1 MAAPD
6 SDEEDSGGA
15 RENNIEKDDENGQD
29 GSGLNL
35 TSFLFGNIDQSGQLE
50 EEFLDESTRKQL
62 GSLGSMLA
70 DTNLNNIVEEVS
82 SEAKE
87 DTENLHPDVE
97 LQEAT
102 DFNEK
107 APDAEDFSSID
118 EMLDVDSSDDD
129 SDDEEKDK
137 LPSIPT
143 SSSSDPKNDSMLMPP
158 PPPQA
163 QAKERS
169 PVSEKPVEAKPSG
182 PIVAPLASM
191 LPDKYKDVDVKEFFP
206 EFKENSVLRFSQLFP
221 IKESHKPRTW
231 KALKKRRRKERGEEG
246 EDGEPKEKKKCG
258 WDYVVPMPT
267 DPNAYAECQS
277 VRFHKAAVIEKPK
290 EEEAVEQKEPEK
302 KGPKPTDW
310 RWGPAQ
316 FWYDMLELP
325 EEVPDYDYGLKVRSS
340 EEQGQVDS
348 AVAGIPDMNIGKKDG
363 GAAIRESTVPKEV
376 KSEGSRPD
384 SPVAGPSGLCMPDLN
399 AGASSSKSAEPS
411 TEKIEFPPEAFHMV
425 TQVNWEEDII
435 WNGEDIKH
443 KVLSKLNSKSN
454 AAGWVPSS
462 MSRTAGSFSQRPGVK
477 PELQIRL
484 ATLGKKLPENDD
496 DTWYSI
502 FPVENEELVY
512 GRWEDEV
519 IWDTENMPKKLE
531 PRIVSLD
538 PNDENIII
546 AIPDDI
552 DPSTLPNEEPTRKIK
567 IIQKH
572 VKKSKL
578 LLNRAGIISVVEEE
592 SPPPPPKNDD
602 RDSFYIGNDE
612 FYLPKEPASLIK
624 VATGGSLL
632 QHATPSVQLT
642 APFIPTH
649 MGPIKLRQFHRWPIK
664 RYSHGPLSNYIAFH
678 GVQSLYKHQ
687 RKMEKWR
694 TAEREEA
701 GGGDIFLMREAKD
714 LSGKDGDLVLFEYIE
729 EYPPLIAFV
738 GMCSKIKNYYK
749 RKPDRVDDRGP
760 KELKYGELTYAHT
773 SPFLGTMIPGQTVQ
787 ALENNMYRSPIYE
800 HKFPVTDFIVIR
812 TRTEFSI
819 REVNAYFVTGQ
830 ECPLYEVPGPNSKK
844 ANNFTRD
851 FLQVFIYRL
860 FWKSRDTPRR
870 IKMDD
875 IKKAFPAH
883 SESSIRK
890 RLKPCAEFHRTGP
903 DSNWWVMKPGFRLP
917 TEEEIR
923 SMVDPEQCAAFYSMI
938 AAEQRLKDS
947 GYGDKFILAQEDD
960 DNDDLKMDDEIKCAP
975 WHTTRAYV
983 QAMKGKCLLQLTGPA
998 DPTGPA
1004 QEGFSYVKIPNKPTN
1019 KEEQEAQPKRTVTG
1033 TDADLRK
1040 LPLKDAKA
1048 ILRKNGVPEDE
1059 IKKLSRWEVIDVVRT
1074 LSTEKVKAGEEG
1086 MDSFKFSRGNRFS
1099 IAEHQERYRE
1109 DCQRIFEVQ
1118 NKVLASDEILS
1129 SDEAESS
1136 SEEEEEDEDLDELGK
1151 NLENMVQNKKT
1162 TTQFQ
1167 REREEMERRK
1177 LQKVMME
1184 SKQERKMKEESGVKD
1199 DDGAIEAN
1207 QVLRI
1212 TRTFKNAQGKEYTRT
1227 ELVRK
1232 SLVIETYVKV
1242 RNTKNEQFIR
1252 QFATMDD
1259 QVKEEMKKEKRRIQ
1273 EQLRRIKRNQ
1283 EKEKMGLIKP
1293 SKRKEKMKPDL
1304 KLKCGACNQVG
1315 HMRTNKACPK
1325 FTGEEFE
1332 GLPGGRNVAMTLEDE
1347 ERMEKKLDD
1356 EFQENPEDL
1365 VNVEGT
1371 KVKFS
1376 EKILRHAEEIKR
1388 KSMQLKIPKDV
1399 LKSGKRRRAGTGKHC
1414 DYLDNKTYKPIKR
1427 RRTDPVITFSSYLET
1442 ILNELRVMPE
1452 AEAFLFPVSSKAVT
1466 NYYEV
1471 IKRPMDLQTIRDN
1484 VQNKKYHSREE
1495 FLGDINQMVE
1505 NSSSFNGEASILTIN
1520 SKVIMDKVV
1529 RRFTE
1534 NEERLMKLEK
1544 MINPLL
1550 DDNYQNAL
1558 TYILD
1563 NILNEKIK
1571 TMQESWPFMK
1581 PVNKKQVKDYYEKI
1595 KQPMDLE
1602 TISRKITSH
1611 KYHSREE
1618 FVRDMKLIY
1627 QNSLAFNGENSEF
1640 THKAKIIVDTV
1651 EDTLVPFAEHC
1662 ESLEVSIRETQ
1673 QRALEQAD
1681 LDSLGTSFTDD
1692 NEPKKKRKKKK
1703 HDISNDYIDV
1713 GSEASPDADTGDL
1726 MEDLQYSSEED
1737 DDEWDE
1743 VEDSQDPSQGFTIN
1757 VDQTALMDQQ
1767 QQPAFDYYQGDEA
1780 VIPETPIF
1788 NIQAGANGELYAEP
1802 DPSMSF
1808 HPSQDPHSAYMDAG
1822 YTVDYSVHEEQVD
1835 ENYDPTEFFT
1845 GLGGG
1850 MMGEQHVNGAQTG
1863 NGQSDLT
1870 LQDDLAV
1877 SDDSEDEK
1885 AEGEDDPMAF

>member
-1 MAAPD
+1 MAD
-6 SDEEDSGGA
+6 SDDEANGRDEAGG
-15 RENNIEKDDENGQD
+15 
-29 GSGLNL
+29 GLDL
-35 TSFLFGNIDQSGQLE
+35 TSFLFGNIDTSGQLE
-50 EEFLDESTRKQL
+50 EEFLDESTKRQL
-62 GSLGSMLA
+62 NSLGNLLSG
-70 DTNLNNIVEEVS
+70 TNLNSFAREVS
-82 SEAKE
+82 IDAEEASKE
-87 DTENLHPDVE
+87 IAAE
-97 LQEAT
+97 
-102 DFNEK
+102 DFDAEQK
-107 APDAEDFSSID
+107 AVDAEDYSNID
-118 EMLDVDSSDDD
+118 ELMDDDSSSDD
-129 SDDEEKDK
+129 SDDDDEEEAEEIKETEQK
-137 LPSIPT
+137 SLEPE
-143 SSSSDPKNDSMLMPP
+143 DSMTEEEEENVPEVKPEPAADTAAESDARLMPP
-158 PPPQA
+158 PPPGPLPG
-163 QAKERS
+163 ER
-169 PVSEKPVEAKPSG
+169 PP
-182 PIVAPLASM
+182 PLAPEPRPSSSTSVVPLAGI
-191 LPDKYKDVDVKEFFP
+191 LPDKYKNVDVKTFFP
-206 EFKENSVLRFSQLFP
+206 EFRENSVLRFTKLFP

-231 KALKKRRRKERGEEG
+231 KALKKRRRKELGQDA
-246 EDGEPKEKKKCG
+246 EDGEPIEKMKRG

-267 DPNAYAECQS
+267 DPEAYQECQS
-277 VRFHKAAVIEKPK
+277 VRFHKPAEVEKKEVK
-290 EEEAVEQKEPEK
+290 EEKEEKEPEK

-316 FWYDMLELP
+316 YWYDMLELP
-325 EEVPDYDYGLKVRSS
+325 EDVPDYDYGLKIRSK
-340 EEQGQVDS
+340 EEQKQVDS
-348 AVAGIPDMNIGKKDG
+348 AVAGISGPRHDKKTETETD
-363 GAAIRESTVPKEV
+363 IFDNPTP
-376 KSEGSRPD
+376 
-384 SPVAGPSGLCMPDLN
+384 GPSGVNTNISDTKVKTIKYPPD
-399 AGASSSKSAEPS
+399 
-411 TEKIEFPPEAFHMV
+411 AFHMV
-425 TQVNWEEDII
+425 TQLNWEEDVI

-462 MSRTAGSFSQRPGVK
+462 MSRKASSFSQRPGVK

-512 GRWEDEV
+512 GKWEDEV

-531 PRIVSLD
+531 PRIVALD

-546 AIPDDI
+546 AIPDDL
-552 DPSTLPNEEPTRKIK
+552 DPNTLPNEEPTRKIK

-578 LLNRAGIISVVEEE
+578 LLNRAGIISVIEEE

-612 FYLPKEPASLIK
+612 YYMPKEPSSMIK
-624 VATGGSLL
+624 TATGGTLL

-649 MGPIKLRQFHRWPIK
+649 MGPIKLRQYHRWPIK
-664 RYSHGPLSNYIAFH
+664 RYSHGPLSNFTAFH

-687 RKMEKWR
+687 KKMEKWR

-701 GGGDIFLMREAKD
+701 GGGDIFLMREARD

-729 EYPPLIAFV
+729 EYPPLMSFV
-738 GMCSKIKNYYK
+738 GMCSKMKNYYK
-749 RKPDRVDDRGP
+749 RKPDNDKGP
-760 KELKYGELTYAHT
+760 KEFKYGELTYAHT
-773 SPFLGTMIPGQTVQ
+773 SPFLGTMTPGQSIQ
-787 ALENNMYRSPIYE
+787 AIENNLYRSPIYE
-800 HKFPVTDFIVIR
+800 HKMPATDFIVIR

-819 REVNAYFVTGQ
+819 RECNAFFVAGQ

-860 FWKSRDTPRR
+860 FWRSRDQPKR

-923 SMVDPEQCAAFYSMI
+923 SMVDPEQCCSFYSMI
-938 AAEQRLKDS
+938 AGEQRLKDA

-960 DNDDLKMDDEIKCAP
+960 DNEDNLKMDDEVKCAP

-983 QAMKGKCLLQLTGPA
+983 QAMKGKCLLQLTGAA
-998 DPTGPA
+998 DPTGA
-1004 QEGFSYVKIPNKPTN
+1004 AGEGFSYVKIPNKPVN

-1048 ILRKNGVPEDE
+1048 ILRKNGVPEEE

-1086 MDSFKFSRGNRFS
+1086 VDSFKFSRGNRFS

-1129 SDEAESS
+1129 SDDEETS

-1162 TTQFQ
+1162 STQFQ
-1167 REREEMERRK
+1167 REREEAERKK
-1177 LQKVMME
+1177 LQKEMMAMSS
-1184 SKQERKMKEESGVKD
+1184 SKPDKKGKEDPVKKGMAALD
-1199 DDGAIEAN
+1199 DFMGEIEAG

-1232 SLVIETYVKV
+1232 PLVIETYVKV
-1242 RNTKNEQFIR
+1242 RNTRNEQFIR
-1252 QFATMDD
+1252 QFATADD
-1259 QVKEEMKKEKRRIQ
+1259 QIKEEMKKEKRRIQ

-1283 EKEKMGLIKP
+1283 EKERMGQMKAA
-1293 SKRKEKMKPDL
+1293 KKKEKAKPDL

-1325 FTGEEFE
+1325 WTGEEE
-1332 GLPGGRNVAMTLEDE
+1332 DEDYPESMNVAMTVE
-1347 ERMEKKLDD
+1347 EEQKLNIKMEVDAG
-1356 EFQENPEDL
+1356 EESL

-1376 EKILRHAEEIKR
+1376 EKVLRQAEEMRR
-1388 KSMQLKIPKDV
+1388 KSMQLKIPKDI

-1414 DYLDNKTYKPIKR
+1414 DYLDSKTYKPIKR
-1427 RRTDPVITFSSYLET
+1427 RRTDPVITFSSFLET

-1452 AEAFLFPVSSKAVT
+1452 AEAFLFPVSIKAVT
-1466 NYYEV
+1466 NYYDI
-1471 IKRPMDLQTIRDN
+1471 IKRPMDLQSMRDN

-1495 FLGDINQMVE
+1495 FLGDMNQMVE
-1505 NSSSFNGEASILTIN
+1505 NSIAFNGETSILTIN
-1520 SKVIMDKVV
+1520 SKTIMDRVV
-1529 RRFTE
+1529 MRFTE
-1534 NEERLMKLEK
+1534 AEDRLMKLEK

-1550 DDNYQNAL
+1550 DDNDQTAL
-1558 TYILD
+1558 SYILD
-1563 NILNEKIK
+1563 NILSEKIK

-1602 TISRKITSH
+1602 TMSKKILTH
-1611 KYHSREE
+1611 KYHSRQE
-1618 FVRDMKLIY
+1618 FVEDMRLIY
-1627 QNSLAFNGENSEF
+1627 SNSLTFNGEQSDF
-1640 THKAKIIVDTV
+1640 TMKAKSLLDVV
-1651 EDTLVPFAEHC
+1651 EETLIPFAEHC
-1662 ESLEVSIRETQ
+1662 ELLEDNIRKAQ
-1673 QRALEQAD
+1673 QRAIEQAD
-1681 LDSLGTSFTDD
+1681 LDSLGTSEDQ
-1692 NEPKKKRKKKK
+1692 EPRRKRKRR
-1703 HDISNDYIDV
+1703 HETN
-1713 GSEASPDADTGDL
+1713 SESTGLMSPGEDTGDL
-1726 MEDLQYSSEED
+1726 LDDLQYSSEDED
-1737 DDEWDE
+1737 DWDE
-1743 VEDSQDPSQGFTIN
+1743 VDDSQEGAPAPEAGFTIS
-1757 VDQTALMDQQ
+1757 VDQSALDNIAAEEE
-1767 QQPAFDYYQGDEA
+1767 QPIVVRMRIVFY
-1780 VIPETPIF
+1780 
-1788 NIQAGANGELYAEP
+1788 L
-1802 DPSMSF
+1802 SSF
-1808 HPSQDPHSAYMDAG
+1808 VESLLFILAILPAIRLRCCAPHSY
-1822 YTVDYSVHEEQVD
+1822 
-1835 ENYDPTEFFT
+1835 
-1845 GLGGG
+1845 L
-1850 MMGEQHVNGAQTG
+1850 
-1863 NGQSDLT
+1863 
-1870 LQDDLAV
+1870 
-1877 SDDSEDEK
+1877 
-1885 AEGEDDPMAF
+1885 

>member
-1 MAAPD
+1 MAD
-6 SDEEDSGGA
+6 SDGDDAGG
-15 RENNIEKDDENGQD
+15 
-29 GSGLNL
+29 GLDL
-35 TSFLFGNIDQSGQLE
+35 TSFLFGNIDTSGHLE
-50 EEFLDESTRKQL
+50 EEFLDEITRKHL
-62 GSLGSMLA
+62 TSNSLGNLLSG
-70 DTNLNNIVEEVS
+70 TNLNSIVREVS
-82 SEAKE
+82 IEAE
-87 DTENLHPDVE
+87 DADKDVDGDD
-97 LQEAT
+97 QE
-102 DFNEK
+102 DYDHK
-107 APDAEDFSSID
+107 AADAEDYSNID
-118 EMLDVDSSDDD
+118 EAMDDDSSSEDD
-129 SDDEEKDK
+129 SDDVDDVQQENNFNGHVDNIKTLEQTSERNCVGETNNTDKTDSVAIVQTTAVKSIDSDK
-137 LPSIPT
+137 L
-143 SSSSDPKNDSMLMPP
+143 LMPP
-158 PPPQA
+158 PPPGILPNSLTST
-163 QAKERS
+163 ES
-169 PVSEKPVEAKPSG
+169 KPTSTGVT
-182 PIVAPLASM
+182 VAPLAGM
-191 LPDKYKDVDVKEFFP
+191 LPEKYKNVDVKTFFP
-206 EFKENSVLRFSQLFP
+206 EFKENSVLRFSRLFP

-231 KALKKRRRKERGEEG
+231 KALKKRRRKELGGDTDEN
-246 EDGEPKEKKKCG
+246 GEPKEKVKRG
-258 WDYVVPMPT
+258 WDYKVPMPT
-267 DPNAYAECQS
+267 DPNAYEECQS
-277 VRFHKAAVIEKPK
+277 VRFHKPAEVEK
-290 EEEAVEQKEPEK
+290 EEVMEEEEKKTPEK

-316 FWYDMLELP
+316 YWYDMLELP
-325 EEVPDYDYGLKVRSS
+325 EELPDYDYGLKIRSS
-340 EEQGQVDS
+340 EEQKQVDN
-348 AVAGIPDMNIGKKDG
+348 AVAGISNVNF
-363 GAAIRESTVPKEV
+363 APKEDNIND
-376 KSEGSRPD
+376 KSTPCHSASAQD
-384 SPVAGPSGLCMPDLN
+384 S
-399 AGASSSKSAEPS
+399 SAQGEAQ
-411 TEKIEFPPEAFHMV
+411 KIEFPPDAFHMV
-425 TQVNWEEDII
+425 TQLNWEEDVI

-512 GRWEDEV
+512 GKWEDEV
-519 IWDTENMPKKLE
+519 IWDTDNMPKKLE

-546 AIPDDI
+546 AIPDDL
-552 DPSTLPNEEPTRKIK
+552 DPNTLPNEEPTRKIK

-612 FYLPKEPASLIK
+612 FYMAKEPASSIK
-624 VATGGSLL
+624 VATGGTVL
-632 QHATPSVQLT
+632 QHATPSIQLT

-649 MGPIKLRQFHRWPIK
+649 MGPIKLRQYHRWPIK
-664 RYSHGPLSNYIAFH
+664 RYSHGPLSNFTAFH

-729 EYPPLIAFV
+729 EYPPLMSFV

-749 RKPDRVDDRGP
+749 RKPDNDKGP
-760 KELKYGELTYAHT
+760 KEFKYGELTYAHT
-773 SPFLGTMIPGQTVQ
+773 SPFLGTMTPGQTIQ
-787 ALENNMYRSPIYE
+787 AIENNMYRCPIYQ
-800 HKFPVTDFIVIR
+800 HNLPVTDFIVIR

-819 REVNAYFVTGQ
+819 RECNAFFVSGQ
-830 ECPLYEVPGPNSKK
+830 QCPLYEVPGPNSKK

-860 FWKSRDTPRR
+860 FWRSRDNPRR

-923 SMVDPEQCAAFYSMI
+923 MMVDPEQCCAFYSMI
-938 AAEQRLKDS
+938 AGEQRLKDA
-947 GYGDKFILAQEDD
+947 GYGDKFILAQEDE
-960 DNDDLKMDDEIKCAP
+960 DNEDNLKMDDEIKCAP

-983 QAMKGKCLLQLTGPA
+983 QAMKGKCLLQLTGAA

-1004 QEGFSYVKIPNKPTN
+1004 AEGFSYVKIPNKPVN

-1048 ILRKNGVPEDE
+1048 ILRKNGVPEEE

-1086 MDSFKFSRGNRFS
+1086 VDSFKFSRGNRFS

-1129 SDEAESS
+1129 SDEDETS

-1162 TTQFQ
+1162 STQFQ
-1167 REREEMERRK
+1167 REREEAERKK
-1177 LQKVMME
+1177 LQKVMLE
-1184 SKQERKMKEESGVKD
+1184 TKSDKKGKD
-1199 DDGAIEAN
+1199 DMLKKDENEIEQG

-1227 ELVRK
+1227 EYCMK
-1232 SLVIETYVKV
+1232 PLVIETYVKV

-1252 QFATMDD
+1252 QFATSDD
-1259 QVKEEMKKEKRRIQ
+1259 QIKEEMKKEKRRIQ

-1283 EKEKMGLIKP
+1283 EKERLGLMKAN
-1293 SKRKEKMKPDL
+1293 KKKEKMKPDL

-1325 FTGEEFE
+1325 WTGEEGE
-1332 GLPGGRNVAMTLEDE
+1332 DCPENINVAMTLEDE
-1347 ERMEKKLDD
+1347 ENLDKKLDD
-1356 EFQENPEDL
+1356 NNEEL
-1365 VNVEGT
+1365 VEVTGT
-1371 KVKFS
+1371 KIKFS
-1376 EKILRHAEEIKR
+1376 EKVLRHAEEMRR
-1388 KSMQLKIPKDV
+1388 KAVQIKIPKDV

-1414 DYLDNKTYKPIKR
+1414 DYLDSKTYKPIKR
-1427 RRTDPVITFSSYLET
+1427 RRTDPVITFSSFLET

-1452 AEAFLFPVSSKAVT
+1452 AEAFLFPVSIKAVT
-1466 NYYEV
+1466 NYYDV
-1471 IKRPMDLQTIRDN
+1471 IKRPMDLQSMRER

-1495 FLGDINQMVE
+1495 FLGDMNQMVE
-1505 NSSSFNGEASILTIN
+1505 NSIAFNGETSILTIN
-1520 SKVIMDKVV
+1520 SKTIMDRVV
-1529 RRFTE
+1529 MRFTE
-1534 NEERLMKLEK
+1534 AEDRLMKLEK

-1550 DDNYQNAL
+1550 DDNDQNAL
-1558 TYILD
+1558 SYILES
-1563 NILNEKIK
+1563 ILNDKIK
-1571 TMQESWPFMK
+1571 TRQESWPFMK
-1581 PVNKKQVKDYYEKI
+1581 PVNKKQVKDYYDKI

-1602 TISRKITSH
+1602 TMSNKVKLH
-1611 KYHSREE
+1611 KYHSRQD
-1618 FVRDMKLIY
+1618 FVDDMKLIY
-1627 QNSLAFNGENSEF
+1627 TNSLAFNGENSDF
-1640 THKAKIIVDTV
+1640 TVKAKMLLDMV
-1651 EDTLVPFAEHC
+1651 EETLVPFAEHC
-1662 ESLEVSIRETQ
+1662 ELVEANIREAQ
-1673 QRALEQAD
+1673 KRAMEQAD
-1681 LDSLGTSFTDD
+1681 LDSLGTSLTEE
-1692 NEPKKKRKKKK
+1692 EPRRKRKRR
-1703 HDISNDYIDV
+1703 HNTSSDNIASANEDTNDLLD
-1713 GSEASPDADTGDL
+1713 
-1726 MEDLQYSSEED
+1726 DLQYSSDED
-1737 DDEWDE
+1737 DDGDWDE
-1743 VEDSQDPSQGFTIN
+1743 VEDSQDAPAAGFTIS
-1757 VDQTALMDQQ
+1757 VDQSALENIAEEDQ
-1767 QQPAFDYYQGDEA
+1767 
-1780 VIPETPIF
+1780 PIVVKQIINNNMYEIDIF
-1788 NIQAGANGELYAEP
+1788 FSL
-1802 DPSMSF
+1802 PSNPLTM
-1808 HPSQDPHSAYMDAG
+1808 
-1822 YTVDYSVHEEQVD
+1822 EQYPPLLSTIYRQVPM
-1835 ENYDPTEFFT
+1835 ENCM
-1845 GLGGG
+1845 L
-1850 MMGEQHVNGAQTG
+1850 N
-1863 NGQSDLT
+1863 LI
-1870 LQDDLAV
+1870 LA
-1877 SDDSEDEK
+1877 
-1885 AEGEDDPMAF
+1885 